1 MSIFSTKP
9 FLCITMPTEFTC
21 TFIYSAEAFILS
33 EVGNNQSAQSI
44 SEQLLQIKVRVKVKL
59 KFPKATRGRIN
70 AGQLQ

>member
-9 FLCITMPTEFTC
+9 SLCVTMPTECTC

-44 SEQLLQIKVRVKVKL
+44 SETQIKV
-59 KFPKATRGRIN
+59 
-70 AGQLQ
+70 QLN